1 MRNHIPRLKTLKY
14 TKTRE
19 EMDDNDDGRITLIK
33 SDNKNF
39 EWEAYH
45 FKTGTFLGYLSP
57 RKQEKRE
64 ISIAKGDLIDKSDQS
79 RFSQFNLENI
89 E

>member
-19 EMDDNDDGRITLIK
+19 EQDDNNDGRITLIK
-33 SDNKNF
+33 SDNPKWRYEVYRF
-39 EWEAYH
+39 ID
-45 FKTGTFLGYLSP
+45 GGFLGYMA
-57 RKQEKRE
+57 E
-64 ISIAKGDLIDKSDQS
+64 IKKKIS
-79 RFSQFNLENI
+79 NLEDV

>member
-1 MRNHIPRLKTLKY
+1 MRNHIPKVKTLKY
-14 TKTRE
+14 TKSKE
-19 EMDDNDDGRITLIK
+19 EIEDTDDGRITLIK
-33 SDNKNF
+33 SDNPTF

-64 ISIAKGDLIDKSDQS
+64 DKIESS
-79 RFSQFNLENI
+79 LETI

>member
-1 MRNHIPRLKTLKY
+1 LKTLKY

-19 EMDDNDDGRITLIK
+19 GDHTVSGSRAPEQEDTDDGRITLIK
-33 SDNKNF
+33 SDNPNF

-45 FKTGTFLGYLSP
+45 FKSGIFLGYLSP

-64 ISIAKGDLIDKSDQS
+64 DSIS
-79 RFSQFNLENI
+79 NLEQF